1 MCTMRDN
8 AQSGPNGILL
18 YHYAHK
24 TSSTCGMSLFALQN
38 SRHLTNKM
46 NENWKHLTSNKYIV
60 NPVNF
65 KFRVHYHYKLYD

>member
-24 TSSTCGMSLFALQN
+24 TCSDCGIHLLKSAKNQILIRHSSCSHNDLRT
-38 SRHLTNKM
+38 KI
-46 NENWKHLTSNKYIV
+46 SNH
-60 NPVNF
+60 
-65 KFRVHYHYKLYD
+65 REYHKIIDME